1 MKHKIKNNY
10 NDLVVS
16 CISVISSNALEN
28 VYNQI
33 ADVHGHLSQHFEQ
46 FELLFIAKTP
56 DDLIYSEF
64 DKVFGHLP
72 HLRLLK
78 GSQPLSKEIAIS
90 AAMESAIGDVIV
102 VWEVGRDTKES
113 IIDVAELVLNNNPV
127 VMGETKHLRS
137 IPYIIGR
144 NILGISLS
152 IVDGRMPSQASGLW
166 GMTRDTVLALNS
178 VGNLHQDIYSRI
190 SKMALTITSYSYD
203 LSNKKKY
210 SKTLSRS
217 IAATWKYAVF
227 NSMKPLR
234 AVIIMGLS
242 ASVVSLLI
250 SVYSVITKFVIGST
264 VEGWASLLFAISL
277 FFSLLF
283 IILAILG
290 EYLGRFI
297 NEISG
302 QNDFKITNELLSKSN
317 NEFAPLNVIST
328 VENKTSEE

>member
-1 MKHKIKNNY
+1 
-10 NDLVVS
+10 
-16 CISVISSNALEN
+16 
-28 VYNQI
+28 
-33 ADVHGHLSQHFEQ
+33 
-46 FELLFIAKTP
+46 
-56 DDLIYSEF
+56 
-64 DKVFGHLP
+64 
-72 HLRLLK
+72 
-78 GSQPLSKEIAIS
+78 
-90 AAMESAIGDVIV
+90 
-102 VWEVGRDTKES
+102 
-113 IIDVAELVLNNNPV
+113 
-127 VMGETKHLRS
+127 
-137 IPYIIGR
+137 
-144 NILGISLS
+144 
-152 IVDGRMPSQASGLW
+152 
-166 GMTRDTVLALNS
+166 
-178 VGNLHQDIYSRI
+178 
-190 SKMALTITSYSYD
+190 
-203 LSNKKKY
+203 
-210 SKTLSRS
+210 
-217 IAATWKYAVF
+217 
-227 NSMKPLR
+227 LR